1 MEMVMRSE
9 FVLFCL
15 LLAPYL
21 FASSIF
27 SAADSASDALAQQC
41 ANELLTK
48 LSPCLDYS
56 TGKAEL
62 PTKECCTSVT
72 SMRDQHP
79 VCLCFLIQQTHN
91 GRPEVKQLGL
101 KEDRLLK
108 ISGTC
113 KLTNASISECPRL
126 LNLPRDSP
134 DNAIFLNST
143 SNSSSTSSLSD
154 TSNTTSA
161 TTMPSIGF
169 MHGPQLAVPSAI
181 ALVIIAVFTGLF
193 PTGYVS

>member
-113 KLTNASISECPRL
+113 KLTNASISECPRK
-126 LNLPRDSP
+126 
-134 DNAIFLNST
+134 
-143 SNSSSTSSLSD
+143 SLSLF
-154 TSNTTSA
+154 SFSFLFSL
-161 TTMPSIGF
+161 MILQFLFFCLLLLFVESIYHSHSDYFCRTLTVLSISYPGSSRSTKLINLNCF
-169 MHGPQLAVPSAI
+169 NEYS
-181 ALVIIAVFTGLF
+181 
-193 PTGYVS
+193 VSPL